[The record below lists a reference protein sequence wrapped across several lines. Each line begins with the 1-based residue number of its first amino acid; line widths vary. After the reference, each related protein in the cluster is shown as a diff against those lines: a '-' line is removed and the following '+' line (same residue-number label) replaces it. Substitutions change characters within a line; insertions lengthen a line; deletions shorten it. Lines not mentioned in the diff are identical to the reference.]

1 VTVIV
6 LAIILAVAILLF
18 SRLPLGVLALAVGGS
33 GLLLA
38 GYQWLLGSTTID
50 QLNQNQPQ
58 RAIASLVISALI
70 LTSSLMPLG
79 VRRAR
84 KGPPKRPGKV
94 TRTPT
99 LAGFRGSQK
108 GKPATKNG
116 KVKPGS
122 EDNGVLARYEV
133 QDRVGIGGMA
143 TVFRAIRRDDNKTV
157 ALKIPQEKFVADA
170 KFVRRFHREA
180 EVLMRLNHPNIIKV
194 FEHANEGTTHYIA
207 MELIEGESLEQL
219 IEGRRLTIQHSVEAL
234 KLTADALRY
243 IHKQGIIHRD
253 IKPGNIMIVRGA
265 VTMHPEPRVASDG
278 VKLMDFGIAAGKVLT
293 RLTMT
298 GARVGTPVYMSP
310 EQARGLKIDHRS
322 DIYSLGLV
330 FYEMV
335 TGTTAFKGV
344 YDAVVQQQIFQTP
357 PPPRQINL
365 EVGQILNDL
374 IMRMIEKDPD
384 KRPTLTEVIEAIDGG
399 LFEETTSL
407 DAPAQI
413 VVSLNSRKGPVRILD
428 MRGNLERS
436 LGQIGQGP
444 DKLPAAPVAI
454 ATDKDLNMYAAIFE
468 YRSGEAVPNMIRK
481 LRSDGTEIMSFG
493 SYGMKPG
500 ELLYPAAITVSPF
513 GQVYIL
519 DSETFMIQRFSNN
532 GEYLGKFGGRGK
544 GRGSFDDPRAIIA
557 GHDHFVYV
565 LDYGNRQIQR
575 FTTDGEFLNKYSFRL
590 RQDSEELRVLDGVGV
605 DSNGTLYVSDGSS
618 TKIRTIKPDGKQ
630 GQTFVI
636 DPLHGEDMTAILDIG
651 IDHQSFVYAA
661 RRGGHLIRKYAPDG
675 TFVASLETYA
685 PILAFDIFL
694 REPNMAAE
702 VSKGM

>member
-1 VTVIV
+1 MTVV
-6 LAIILAVAILLF
+6 FLALLLVVCMLLF
-18 SRLPLGVLALAVGGS
+18 SRVPLGALMLLIGGS
-33 GLLLA
+33 SLLTALF
-38 GYQWLLGSTTID
+38 QWWLGSTTID
-50 QLNQNQPQ
+50 QLNQNQPG
-58 RAIASLVISALI
+58 RAIASLVVSGLI
-70 LTSSLMPLG
+70 VSSMLVPLG
-79 VRRAR
+79 LRRAR
-84 KGPPKRPGKV
+84 KGPPRRPGKV

-99 LAGFRGSQK
+99 LAGALRGQAK
-108 GKPATKNG
+108 AKTAKNG
-116 KVKPGS
+116 KAKT
-122 EDNGVLARYEV
+122 EDGGVLSRYEIL
-133 QDRVGIGGMA
+133 DRVGIGGMA
-143 TVFRAIRRDDNKTV
+143 TVFRAVRRDDNKTV

-180 EVLMRLNHPNIIKV
+180 EVLMRLSHPNIVKV
-194 FEHANEGTTHYIA
+194 FEHANEGTTHYIS
-207 MELIEGESLEQL
+207 MELIEGDSLESL
-219 IEGRRLTIQHSVEAL
+219 IETRRLTLHHSVEVM

-253 IKPGNIMIVRGA
+253 IKPGNIMVLRGA
-265 VTMHPEPRVASDG
+265 LSMHPEPRVTPDG

-365 EVGQILNDL
+365 EVGQRLNDL

-384 KRPTLTEVIEAIDGG
+384 KRPTLTEVIEAIEGG
-399 LFEETTSL
+399 LFEDTAKL
-407 DAPAQI
+407 DAPAQL
-413 VVSLNSRKGPVRILD
+413 VVSLNSRKGPIRILD
-428 MRGNLERS
+428 TRGNLERS
-436 LGQIGQGP
+436 LGQIGQGT

-454 ATDKDLNMYAAIFE
+454 ASDKDLNLYAAIFE
-468 YRSGEAVPNMIRK
+468 YRSNEPVPNMIRK
-481 LRSDGTEIMSFG
+481 LRPDGTEIHSFG

-513 GQVYIL
+513 GQVYVL
-519 DSETFMIQRFSNN
+519 DSETYMIQRFSPQ

-544 GRGSFDDPRAIIA
+544 GRGTFDDPKALVA

-590 RQDSEELRVLDGVGV
+590 RQDTEELRVLDGVGV
-605 DSNGTLYVSDGSS
+605 DPQGVLYVSDASS
-618 TKIRTIKPDGKQ
+618 GKVRTIKPDSKQ

-636 DPLHGEDMTAILDIG
+636 DPLHGEDTSAILDIG
-651 IDHQSFVYAA
+651 IDHQGFVYVA
-661 RRGGHLIRKYAPDG
+661 RRGGHLIRKFAPDG
-675 TFVASLETYA
+675 SFVVSLETYA
-685 PILAFDIFL
+685 PILALNVFL
-694 REPNMAAE
+694 REPNPIPE